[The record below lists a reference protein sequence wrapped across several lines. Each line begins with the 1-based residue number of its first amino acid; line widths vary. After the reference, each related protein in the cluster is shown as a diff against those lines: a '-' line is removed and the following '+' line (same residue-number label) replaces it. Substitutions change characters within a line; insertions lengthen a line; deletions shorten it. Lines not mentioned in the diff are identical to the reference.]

1 MPVTAATPNNIVI
14 GAGEV
19 YVDTT
24 GGGATTDNNVFRVVH
39 DMFVPELNGTKGA
52 LIGTDYITNETA
64 EMEVT
69 LVEISAA
76 TIDLMIPGAT
86 TTGGTLSSDDT
97 RRVGSTSYHDY
108 ELRVPRYS
116 GGNFSFQVDNA
127 INTGNAEYEAADDG
141 MLAPRITVQGRWDPA
156 ALNVGPWRIVITA
169 S

>member
-1 MPVTAATPNNIVI
+1 MAVTAATPNNIVI

-64 EMEVT
+64 EMELT
-69 LVEISAA
+69 LVEISAT

-86 TTGGTLSSDDT
+86 TTGSTLSSDAT

-108 ELRVPRYS
+108 ELRVPRYN
-116 GGNFSFQVDNA
+116 GGNYSFQVDNA

>member
-52 LIGTDYITNETA
+52 LLGTDYITNETA

-86 TTGGTLSSDDT
+86 TSGGTLSSDAT
-97 RRVGSTSYHDY
+97 RRVGSVSYHDY
-108 ELRVPRYS
+108 ELRVPRYN

-156 ALNVGPWRIVITA
+156 ALNTGPWRIVITA